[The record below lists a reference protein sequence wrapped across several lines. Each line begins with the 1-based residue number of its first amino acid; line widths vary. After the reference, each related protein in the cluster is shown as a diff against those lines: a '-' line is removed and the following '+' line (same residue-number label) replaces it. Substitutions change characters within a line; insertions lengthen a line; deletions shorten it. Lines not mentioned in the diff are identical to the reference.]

1 VHIAIEVF
9 GKKVE
14 FLLRVGVI
22 GLGKMGQLHFLN
34 ALHMNDVKVVAI
46 ADKSKR
52 NRKMA
57 ESYHVAAYD
66 DYTQLLKSEEL
77 DAAIISLPNFLRE
90 NSIAQAA
97 EKGLDLFVD
106 KPLARSFEEAKR
118 IEEKAKKTGIRI
130 MTGVNFRYVN
140 SIQKLKNML
149 DEGRIGD
156 VIFATADMVLN
167 GPLGHGRV
175 PTPVPEWWLSKE
187 QAGGGALLDLG
198 YHLIDLM
205 NWMFGDLE
213 MEYSRLVYR
222 FHLPVEDGAMVVL
235 RSGKSNVNCCV
246 NVGWFSKTS
255 FPAFNFRVNLHGT
268 VGYKSTDDLAP
279 KDLRVHAIK
288 AASLNLLR
296 RIVGKKLNYLS
307 YTYYYQSFYQILEL
321 FCNAIQRD
329 MELPISLKEEIDV
342 LKIIDDSYKS
352 SEDGLSA

>member
-1 VHIAIEVF
+1 MIV
-9 GKKVE
+9 KKVMS
-14 FLLRVGVI
+14 LLRIGVI

-34 ALHMNDVKVVAI
+34 ALHMNNLKVVAI

-57 ESYHVAAYD
+57 ESYRVPAYD
-66 DYTQLLKSEEL
+66 DYSKLFESEEL

-90 NSIAQAA
+90 DSIIQAA

-118 IEEKAKKTGIRI
+118 IEKKAEKEGVRI
-130 MTGVNFRYVN
+130 MTGVNFRYVE

-149 DEGRIGD
+149 NEGRIGD
-156 VIFATADMVLN
+156 VVFATADMVLN

-205 NWMFGDLE
+205 NWMFGDLKV
-213 MEYSRLVYR
+213 EYSWLVHR
-222 FHLPVEDGAMVVL
+222 FNLPVEDGAMVVF
-235 RSGKSNVNCCV
+235 RSEKSGVNCCV

-255 FPAFNFRVNLHGT
+255 FPDFNFRINLHGT

-279 KDLRVHAIK
+279 KNLRGYAIK

-296 RIVGKKLNYLS
+296 RIMGKKLNYLA
-307 YTYYYQSFYQILEL
+307 YTYYYQSFFQILEL
-321 FCNAIQRD
+321 FCDAIQND
-329 MELPISLKEEIDV
+329 TELPISLKEEIDV
-342 LKIIDDSYKS
+342 LKIIDDSYKH
-352 SEDGLSA
+352 SEVAKSA